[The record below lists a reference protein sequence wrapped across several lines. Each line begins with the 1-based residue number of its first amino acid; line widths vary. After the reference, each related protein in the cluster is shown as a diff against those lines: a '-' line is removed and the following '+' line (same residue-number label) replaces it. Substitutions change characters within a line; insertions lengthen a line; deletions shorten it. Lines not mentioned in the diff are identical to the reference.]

1 MAMQDAI
8 PQNAALRETFG
19 PRVARATPE
28 IKIISHSNI
37 FYWWPAWLAGFSV
50 ALISYTQ
57 GRDVS
62 IVPEVVE
69 RIHPSN
75 NPGIFFIAVLVSL
88 VVFTTTKL
96 RGIYSVVTVVT
107 VAFFVVLFAWF
118 GWWDSILR
126 FIPHISAR
134 ANMGFYLLFSSTL
147 LAVWLLAFFVFDRLT
162 IWRIRPGQMIEER
175 LVGGQARSYDT
186 NGLVF
191 EKRGQDLFHDIIL
204 GMGAGDLTIRTGGA
218 NNETLQIPNV
228 LLVDRRTKAIERL
241 IAVKPDEVRAN
252 KA

>member
-1 MAMQDAI
+1 MQDAI

-37 FYWWPAWLAGFSV
+37 FYWWPAWVAGFAV

-62 IVPEVVE
+62 IAPEFVE

-107 VAFFVVLFAWF
+107 VAFF
-118 GWWDSILR
+118 
-126 FIPHISAR
+126 
-134 ANMGFYLLFSSTL
+134 
-147 LAVWLLAFFVFDRLT
+147 
-162 IWRIRPGQMIEER
+162 
-175 LVGGQARSYDT
+175 
-186 NGLVF
+186 
-191 EKRGQDLFHDIIL
+191 
-204 GMGAGDLTIRTGGA
+204 
-218 NNETLQIPNV
+218 
-228 LLVDRRTKAIERL
+228 
-241 IAVKPDEVRAN
+241 
-252 KA
+252 